1 MSPRDPFVPLDPRG
15 TRYGHDNLGLDRSAE
30 PRPASIG
37 RILTVLLIAGALGVI
52 GSLLM
57 GAQAGAVV
65 AAAGVLI
72 VLGMLGGAR
81 PHP

>member
-1 MSPRDPFVPLDPRG
+1 MSPHDPFAPLDPHN
-15 TRYGHDNLGLDRSAE
+15 TRYGPDNLGPARS
-30 PRPASIG
+30 
-37 RILTVLLIAGALGVI
+37 VLLIAGALGVI

-57 GAQAGAVV
+57 SAQAGAVV